1 MSATTT
7 PRPSLNALRAFEATA
22 RLGSMTAAAEE
33 LFVTHGAVS
42 RHLRALED
50 QLGIVLL
57 KRAGAATELTPDG
70 ARLAE
75 GLGTAFRLIQESI
88 EKLKPGPL
96 TLSCSSSVMMHWLI
110 PRIGG
115 FHEAHPAVEIQ
126 LNMNHGRVDFLR
138 DNIGVAIRNTMYTAP
153 PGTGVRE
160 LMVERVGP
168 VCAPD
173 YRRSAGLQAVAD
185 LARARLLSTKTRP
198 AAWAEWA
205 AAAGLGAQA
214 LGPAEPYEP
223 YEHFYLL
230 IQAAAC
236 GLGVAAVPEMLVQD
250 ELRSGRLVAP
260 FGFVDGPHRIVLW
273 IAPQLEGRADVQ
285 VLSRWLAGQ
294 MRRPPEPERLRGSEA
309 VKPAAVSRPP
319 AAAATRPAA
328 GRPAGPGRARPR

>member
-1 MSATTT
+1 MSTPT

-57 KRAGAATELTPDG
+57 KRGGAATELTPDG
-70 ARLAE
+70 ERLAE
-75 GLGTAFRLIQESI
+75 GLATAFRLIQESV

-110 PRIGG
+110 PRIGS
-115 FHEAHPAVEIQ
+115 FYEAHPQVEIQ

-138 DNIGVAIRNTMYTAP
+138 DNIGVAIRNTMYEAP
-153 PGTGVRE
+153 AGTQVRE

-168 VCAPD
+168 VGAPE
-173 YRRSAGLQAVAD
+173 YLRTAGLATPSD
-185 LARARLLSTKTRP
+185 LAQARLLSTKTRL
-198 AAWAEWA
+198 AAWQEWA
-205 AAAGLGAQA
+205 TAAGQG
-214 LGPAEPYEP
+214 GPPYDATEL

-236 GLGVAAVPEMLVQD
+236 GLGMAVVPEMLVLD
-250 ELRSGRLVAP
+250 ELRSGRLAAP
-260 FGFVDGPHRIVLW
+260 FGFVDGPHRLVLW
-273 IAPQLEGRADVQ
+273 IAPQLEGRADVET
-285 VLSRWLAGQ
+285 LARWLAAE
-294 MRRPPEPERLRGSEA
+294 MRRRTG
-309 VKPAAVSRPP
+309 
-319 AAAATRPAA
+319 
-328 GRPAGPGRARPR
+328 

>member
-1 MSATTT
+1 MSATT

-22 RLGSMTAAAEE
+22 RLGSMTAAAAE

-57 KRAGAATELTPDG
+57 KRGGAATELTPDG

-75 GLGTAFRLIQESI
+75 GLATAFRLIQESV

-115 FHEAHPAVEIQ
+115 FYEEHPNVEIQ

-138 DNIGVAIRNTMYTAP
+138 DNIGVAIRNTMYEP
-153 PGTGVRE
+153 PAGTQVRE

-168 VCAPD
+168 VCSPE
-173 YRRSAGLQAVAD
+173 YLRTAGLTTPAE
-185 LARARLLSTKTRP
+185 LAQARLLSTKTRLL
-198 AAWAEWA
+198 AWQEWA
-205 AAAGLGAQA
+205 TAAGQA
-214 LGPAEPYEP
+214 GPPCEAAEL

-236 GLGVAAVPEMLVQD
+236 GLGMAAVPEMLVLG

-260 FGFVDGPHRIVLW
+260 FGFVDGPHRMVLW
-273 IAPQLEGRADVQ
+273 IAPQLEGRADVET
-285 VLSRWLAGQ
+285 LARWLAVE
-294 MRRPPEPERLRGSEA
+294 MRR
-309 VKPAAVSRPP
+309 
-319 AAAATRPAA
+319 
-328 GRPAGPGRARPR
+328 RAD